1 MRFRRPRY
9 LVIVGAAVVVVA
21 AIVVAVVLLTSG
33 GEEKVAPIPGSEP
46 SENRVVTDKVWP
58 APLAL
63 GIPID
68 ATTQSDQPA
77 DVALID
83 GAMYLVAPSES
94 RILEMSADGKSF
106 KVLDKQVDPQ
116 LALSSIGGITSFQ
129 GQLFVTDA
137 TTGRILVVSPAGT
150 VVEAITLAKGA
161 STDQVPP
168 FPVGIAVWSDGSF
181 AVSDGGNDR
190 LTKYGQDGHAVW
202 SVGSGTRATGENG
215 FNAPIGVALDKSGN
229 VYVVDSLNSAVKKYS
244 PDGKFL
250 LAIGQAGNG
259 AGDLSRPKGVAV
271 DDLGNVY
278 VSDGLQAAVEVYDQS
293 CTFVGVIV
301 RKDPADKNSDTM
313 FQAPDGLKILGG
325 KLYVV
330 DRFAGIFVF
339 NLPTSQPASAT
350 QPSST
355 SKTTG
360 ASE

>member
-1 MRFRRPRY
+1 MAGRSEN
-9 LVIVGAAVVVVA
+9 AVLA
-21 AIVVAVVLLTSG
+21 G

-259 AGDLSRPKGVAV
+259 AGDLS
-271 DDLGNVY
+271 
-278 VSDGLQAAVEVYDQS
+278 
-293 CTFVGVIV
+293 
-301 RKDPADKNSDTM
+301 DKNSDTM